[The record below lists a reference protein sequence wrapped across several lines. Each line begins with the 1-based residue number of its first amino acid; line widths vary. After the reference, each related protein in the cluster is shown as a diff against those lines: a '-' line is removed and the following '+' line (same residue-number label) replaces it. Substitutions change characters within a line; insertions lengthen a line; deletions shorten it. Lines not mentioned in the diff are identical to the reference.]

1 MTGSLGSTCSCPSA
15 PIRSPRPHRRG
26 SIAMVGIS
34 DPAVWRPRLLAA
46 LVVAAIPRF
55 CRDSETARWHP
66 AFCRSPRRGRPRTTR
81 SIVNRRTY
89 GRPGT
94 DDCRSPGRIQRVLP
108 VAGAFRADHTEIIA
122 AAVPSSSFTI
132 SAERG
137 IAATTSAASNRAA
150 LSRTLI
156 EEVRFATDWTTAM
169 PSAPIMAKP
178 RLRSSLAEGRSA
190 SDIRSAQVN
199 LAST

>member
-1 MTGSLGSTCSCPSA
+1 MTESLGSTCVVDPQR
-15 PIRSPRPHRRG
+15 RSPRPHRRG

-66 AFCRSPRRGRPRTTR
+66 AFCRSPRRGRPRATR

-122 AAVPSSSFTI
+122 AGCWPRHSRGRTGGRHTHRPRARSIRRRPPPLIRLKRCGRRGSSPRCSRVG
-132 SAERG
+132 AHWRERSG
-137 IAATTSAASNRAA
+137 PQRRNAR
-150 LSRTLI
+150 
-156 EEVRFATDWTTAM
+156 
-169 PSAPIMAKP
+169 
-178 RLRSSLAEGRSA
+178 
-190 SDIRSAQVN
+190 
-199 LAST
+199 